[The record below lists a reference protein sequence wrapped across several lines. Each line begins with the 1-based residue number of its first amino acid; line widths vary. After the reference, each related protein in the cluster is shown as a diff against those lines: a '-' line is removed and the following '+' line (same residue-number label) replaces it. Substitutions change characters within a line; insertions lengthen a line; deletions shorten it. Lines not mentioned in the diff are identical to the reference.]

1 MTFRKCHVKNSFP
14 MKKIKCQVCGSSDI
28 VKQDGD
34 VFVCQSCGVK
44 YTAQN
49 IKDMVEQVGTSTS
62 EEEVKNPKEI
72 QNLLVLAHRCLGENI
87 PKARDYY
94 EEVLRMDPDN
104 EEAIKY
110 SLFCENPIPR
120 LDWIPLFKD
129 KITNAEDQADF
140 LALGMAELIK
150 RQQTKEPDVME
161 LVNFLVFVYAM
172 RPDSLELVEQLKRK
186 IPHSEKL
193 CNVVLGLNPGYKP
206 ELGFPNDYN
215 IKDLLG
221 PADFKYM
228 SEHHFGLGVV
238 IALIMCS
245 ASAMPPSFIEK
256 IANIAENLSDQ
267 EKLILDIAKTIKMRE
282 GSRVFEDDT
291 YRYLL
296 EGILNN
302 KCLTSQQRSY
312 IVSRFLSEAFYYI
325 IDWIKE
331 VNGPNRDYE
340 NLIRNKWEGF
350 NYYFTKAVAL
360 GLSETDIQVIKSSPL
375 LEQGTDFL
383 YKDKFIKLVKT
394 ALPPD
399 CEEYKKLNKG
409 CYVATSVYGSYD
421 CPEVWTLRRY
431 RDSSLA
437 QSVAGRCFIKSYYA
451 ISPTVVK
458 LLGKKEWFNNLWRP
472 ILDRFVKSL
481 QKSGYE
487 STPYQD

>member
-1 MTFRKCHVKNSFP
+1 

-28 VKQDGD
+28 VKQDD

-49 IKDMVEQVGTSTS
+49 IKDMVGQAGISTS
-62 EEEVKNPKEI
+62 EEEVMNPKEI
-72 QNLLVLAHRCLGENI
+72 PNLLILAHRCLGENI

-110 SLFCENPIPR
+110 SLFCENPVPG
-120 LDWIPLFKD
+120 LAWVLFFNN
-129 KITNAEDQADF
+129 KITKAEDRTEF
-140 LALGMAELIK
+140 LALGMAELMK
-150 RQQTKEPDVME
+150 RQQTKNPDVME

-172 RPDSLELVEQLKRK
+172 GPDSVELVKLLKSK

-193 CNVVLGLNPGYKP
+193 CNVALGINPGYKP

-215 IKDLLG
+215 IKELLG

-228 SEHHFGLGVV
+228 SEHHFNPEVV
-238 IALIMCS
+238 IVLIMCS
-245 ASAMPPSFIEK
+245 AAAIPQSFIEK
-256 IANIAENLSDQ
+256 ITNNAEKLSDEEQ
-267 EKLILDIAKTIKMRE
+267 LILDIAKTIKMRE
-282 GSRVFEDDT
+282 GSRSFGDDT

-302 KCLTSQQRSY
+302 KCLTSRQRSY
-312 IVSRFLSEAFYYI
+312 IVSRFLSEAFLYI
-325 IDWIKE
+325 ADWIKE
-331 VNGPNRDYE
+331 VNGPNWESLDYIDIE
-340 NLIRNKWEGF
+340 RNKWEGF
-350 NYYFTKAVAL
+350 NYYFTKAVSL
-360 GLSETDIQVIKSSPL
+360 GLSETDIQFIKSSPL
-375 LEQGTDFL
+375 LQPRPDFM
-383 YKDKFIKLVKT
+383 YKEKFIKLVKT

-399 CEEYKKLNKG
+399 CEEYKRLNNKG

-431 RDSSLA
+431 RDFSLA
-437 QSVAGRCFIKSYYA
+437 QSLAGRCFIRSYYA
-451 ISPTVVK
+451 ISPTIVK